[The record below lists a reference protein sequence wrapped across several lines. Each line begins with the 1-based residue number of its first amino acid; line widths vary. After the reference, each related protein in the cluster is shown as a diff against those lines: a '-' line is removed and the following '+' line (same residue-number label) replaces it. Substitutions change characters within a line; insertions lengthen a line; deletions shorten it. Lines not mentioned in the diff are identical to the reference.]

1 MPDQIKENMNLTINE
16 TYTFK
21 VTSGEELVAKVV
33 DIEGQYIVLSDPVS
47 IIPSQRGVGLQPSM
61 FTADPDSLVRINTTN
76 VTLYAP
82 TEDGVKM
89 KYIEAITGIK
99 VPDKK
104 LILG

>member
-1 MPDQIKENMNLTINE
+1 MNLTLNE

-21 VTSGEELVAKVV
+21 VTSGEELVAKVIAA
-33 DIEGQYIVLSDPVS
+33 DGQFITLADPVS

-61 FTADPDSLVRINTTN
+61 FTADPDSLVRLNTNN
-76 VTLYAP
+76 VTLFAL

>member
-1 MPDQIKENMNLTINE
+1 MNITLNQ

-33 DIEGQYIVLSDPVS
+33 DIEGQYNVLSDPVS

-61 FTADPDSLVRINTTN
+61 FTAEPDSLVRLNTNN
-76 VTLYAP
+76 VTLFAP

-99 VPDKK
+99 VPDKRV
-104 LILG
+104 ILG

>member
-1 MPDQIKENMNLTINE
+1 MNLTLNQ

-33 DIEGQYIVLSDPVS
+33 EADGQFITLSDPVS

-61 FTADPDSLVRINTTN
+61 FTADPGSLVRLNINN
-76 VTLYAP
+76 VTLFAL

-104 LILG
+104 IVLG